1 MAEAERGR
9 ESGDGGTEARKGS
22 RIEVLSPL
30 VADQIAAGEV
40 VERPASVVKELVEN
54 SLDAGAREIEVEL
67 RDGGRE
73 WISVRD
79 DGMGMSAEDAVRACL
94 RHATS
99 KLRTL
104 DDLQTIASRG
114 FRGEALASIAA
125 VAEVSIVTR
134 ERGSDHGVRVV
145 ASDGRIG
152 VAEPAGAPVGT
163 TIEVAG
169 LFDAVPARKKF
180 LRAPGTETGHVTEAL
195 QRLALVRPEVGFAC
209 RQSGRDL
216 LRHPAVARPEERLR
230 QVLGAER
237 ARAMVP
243 AEAVDGSIRVHGFV
257 SRPGESAP
265 QSKAILTWVNG
276 RLVRDRL
283 LLRAILD
290 GYRGMLP
297 QGRHPVTVLQ
307 VDLPG
312 TMVDVNVHPAKS
324 EVRFAHGDSVYSAVL
339 RAVRGAVATA
349 APGAGAPGDER
360 SRAVGG
366 AASESRAPAGDP
378 VSGGSASEPRP
389 DRPGASSVQEAPARY
404 VVRVPPGSGASEARG
419 GGLFAAPRWVPAE
432 AVGSASPAV
441 STRGAARVGQ
451 ESPVESFAAL
461 RVVGQAFR
469 TYIVCEAADRL
480 VLVDQHAAHE
490 RVRFERLRAGTLF
503 DPSGGAPV
511 QRLLVP
517 KAVELDAASSERLLA
532 SADLL
537 AAAGFEVERF
547 GERSLLVR
555 TLPAA
560 LDVATDP
567 EVVLAELAADLLE
580 IGASE
585 RLHEAREAL
594 LARIACHGAVR
605 AGASLVA
612 EEMTAILR
620 DLDTIPF
627 AATCPHGR
635 PVLVEWSRGEIA
647 RGVRRP

>member
-1 MAEAERGR
+1 MADRRPDAEPRG
-9 ESGDGGTEARKGS
+9 EGAGEARP
-22 RIEVLSPL
+22 RIEVLSSL

-54 SLDAGAREIEVEL
+54 ALDAGAREVVVEL

-79 DGMGMSAEDAVRACL
+79 DGAGMTAEDAVRACL

-125 VAEVSIVTR
+125 VSEVAIVTR
-134 ERGSDHGVRVV
+134 ARGSDHGVRVDV
-145 ASDGRIG
+145 REGRIG
-152 VAEPAGAPVGT
+152 AAEPAGAPVGT

-169 LFDAVPARKKF
+169 LFGAIPARRKF
-180 LRAPGTETGHVTEAL
+180 LRAAGTETGHVTEAL

-209 RQSGRDL
+209 RQAGRDL
-216 LRHPAVARPEERLR
+216 LRHPAVTRPEERLR

-237 ARAMVP
+237 ARAMVA
-243 AEAVDGSIRVHGFV
+243 AEATDGSIRVHGFV

-265 QSKAILTWVNG
+265 QSKAILTYVNG
-276 RLVRDRL
+276 RFVRDRL

-290 GYRGMLP
+290 GFRGVLP
-297 QGRHPVTVLQ
+297 QGRYPHAVIQ

-312 TMVDVNVHPAKS
+312 SLVDVNVHPAKS
-324 EVRFAHGDSVYSAVL
+324 EVRFAAGDAVYALVL
-339 RAVRGAVATA
+339 RAVRGAVAAAGAGTSGGAPVAVEEPSRPPVRDDRPGDSAA
-349 APGAGAPGDER
+349 APGEPGRGEA
-360 SRAVGG
+360 SLVG
-366 AASESRAPAGDP
+366 
-378 VSGGSASEPRP
+378 
-389 DRPGASSVQEAPARY
+389 EAPTRY
-404 VVRVPPGSGASEARG
+404 AVRVPPGGRGGEARG
-419 GGLFAAPRWVPAE
+419 GESFVPTQRPSQPAAEPGA
-432 AVGSASPAV
+432 
-441 STRGAARVGQ
+441 RGAPPRGGAGAAVVG
-451 ESPVESFAAL
+451 EAPPVESFGAL
-461 RVVGQAFR
+461 RIVGQAFR
-469 TYIVCEAADRL
+469 TYIVCEGADRL

-490 RVRFERLRAGTLF
+490 RVRFERLRGSGAF
-503 DPSGGAPV
+503 DPSGGTPV

-517 KAVELDAASSERLLA
+517 RAIELDAASCERLLE
-532 SADLL
+532 SSGLL

-547 GERSLLVR
+547 GDRSLLVR

-560 LDVATDP
+560 LDVSTDP

-580 IGASE
+580 IGASD
-585 RLHEAREAL
+585 RLEEARDAL

-605 AGASLVA
+605 AGAALGTEA
-612 EEMTAILR
+612 MAAILR
-620 DLDTIPF
+620 DLDTIPY

-635 PVLVEWSRGEIA
+635 PVLVDWSRGEIA